1 MRVALFGSP
10 SFAVPVLRALHEQH
24 QVALV
29 VTQPDKPVGRGL
41 KLTAPPLQRKLSG
54 WD

>member
-10 SFAVPVLRALHEQH
+10 TFAVPVLQALFEQH

-41 KLTAPPLQRKLSG
+41 KLTAPSTAVEASG
-54 WD
+54 WG